1 MISYCCNTGIVVLHI
16 DVTFSSVS
24 LIQYR
29 LTGDTPTKSIISVIV
44 VVDFV
49 TIPLPIVFASPLVRE
64 LVHEDRVHIPN
75 VAYAFLLLIAELRA
89 ARLPA
94 DMYVLLY
101 GMPVRPGSGRKWSD
115 WHTTYS
121 KF

>member
-16 DVTFSSVS
+16 NVTFSSVS

-64 LVHEDRVHIPN
+64 LVHEDKVHTARV
-75 VAYAFLLLIAELRA
+75 VYMFLVLIIELRVA
-89 ARLPA
+89 MLAA
-94 DMYVLLY
+94 DMYVLLIY
-101 GMPVRPGSGRKWSD
+101 
-115 WHTTYS
+115 
-121 KF
+121 